1 MFGSSYGIGPL
12 QASSFNG
19 GIDDIQDALMAVNS
33 QQGLPGMQQQPMLGS
48 SEEEEED
55 EIQRLQKMFG
65 GGGLVGDTLMGRSPA
80 GKIGHTIMGSPM
92 GMGGGGGL
100 MGMLGGL
107 FG

>member
-1 MFGSSYGIGPL
+1 MSWFGSSYGAGPL
-12 QASSFNG
+12 QANSFNG
-19 GIDDIQDALMAVNS
+19 GIGDIQDALLQNN
-33 QQGLPGMQQQPMLGS
+33 LPHSPTANALEPLGTM
-48 SEEEEED
+48 EEEED